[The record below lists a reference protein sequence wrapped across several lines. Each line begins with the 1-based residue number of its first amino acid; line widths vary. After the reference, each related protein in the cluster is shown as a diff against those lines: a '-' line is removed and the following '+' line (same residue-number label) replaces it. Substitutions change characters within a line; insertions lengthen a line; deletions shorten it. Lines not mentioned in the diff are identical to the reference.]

1 MLAYCLRYYFNSEL
15 EEAVL
20 NILKKKLNVVWLQKV
35 DSSLAFVFYMESK
48 WKCFHHR
55 HDGQLLLEFFFR
67 KKKKVFKV
75 MIESS
80 ESNGWYFSI

>member
-20 NILKKKLNVVWLQKV
+20 NILKKKLNVVWLQIKV

-55 HDGQLLLEFFFR
+55 HDGQLLLEFFF
-67 KKKKVFKV
+67 
-75 MIESS
+75 
-80 ESNGWYFSI
+80 